1 MKKIF
6 TRSLILYMAI
16 ALVISIFAVFLLQT
30 ALTSASNTKSA
41 REKLAVVSEKLDS
54 NDAEIKRLT
63 ENVGE
68 NNLAKTRAF
77 ADLLQADTSIFGN
90 QEKLTEVCNRLMVN
104 EVHIID
110 ENGIIVSSSIPEYVG
125 FDMGSGDQS
134 AAFLVILD
142 DPSVELVQ
150 EPMMNVIEQ
159 KVTQYI
165 GVTRKDAP
173 GFVQVGIEPEIMAQ
187 ALASTKTDTVLA
199 EFDYGVNGFIWAV
212 DLSDGT
218 VAAHKNADLVGKTAA
233 EAGLVTS
240 MGTGRIRTDGVKG
253 YYVAQQRGDLLI
265 GTFLPVNEY
274 YSARLMQT
282 LLISIDL
289 VIVFVALMILINRLV
304 DRQIISGVKRIE
316 NGLRTIAGGDFSITV
331 DERSNPEFA
340 QFSDDINTMVGSI
353 REYIGENETLMEK
366 QRGDMEHTLSMI
378 DRIKEVC
385 ANLEQMSKMTLNSS
399 NDISRGAS
407 DQKEAVEALDA
418 VMEELKKK
426 IHSSANDTVRVTDA
440 TDAARGKIQATEG
453 QMKELVASIEN
464 ITDISK
470 QIETI
475 IDEING
481 IASQTSLLALN
492 ASIEAARAGDAG
504 RGFAVVATEV
514 GALATRS
521 AQAAQETNDLI
532 TRSMSA
538 VEAGMRLAESTVGTF
553 DEAVRS
559 IETIDTEAEDIS
571 ESVRSNV
578 AILTEA
584 EKKIEEIETVLD
596 ANIEISQT
604 SKALSENMAGVTE
617 KLLDIVGTK

>member
-1 MKKIF
+1 
-6 TRSLILYMAI
+6 
-16 ALVISIFAVFLLQT
+16 
-30 ALTSASNTKSA
+30 
-41 REKLAVVSEKLDS
+41 
-54 NDAEIKRLT
+54 
-63 ENVGE
+63 
-68 NNLAKTRAF
+68 
-77 ADLLQADTSIFGN
+77 
-90 QEKLTEVCNRLMVN
+90 
-104 EVHIID
+104 
-110 ENGIIVSSSIPEYVG
+110 
-125 FDMGSGDQS
+125 
-134 AAFLVILD
+134 
-142 DPSVELVQ
+142 
-150 EPMMNVIEQ
+150 
-159 KVTQYI
+159 
-165 GVTRKDAP
+165 
-173 GFVQVGIEPEIMAQ
+173 
-187 ALASTKTDTVLA
+187 
-199 EFDYGVNGFIWAV
+199 
-212 DLSDGT
+212 
-218 VAAHKNADLVGKTAA
+218 
-233 EAGLVTS
+233 
-240 MGTGRIRTDGVKG
+240 
-253 YYVAQQRGDLLI
+253 
-265 GTFLPVNEY
+265 
-274 YSARLMQT
+274 
-282 LLISIDL
+282 
-289 VIVFVALMILINRLV
+289 
-304 DRQIISGVKRIE
+304 
-316 NGLRTIAGGDFSITV
+316 
-331 DERSNPEFA
+331 
-340 QFSDDINTMVGSI
+340 
-353 REYIGENETLMEK
+353 
-366 QRGDMEHTLSMI
+366 
-378 DRIKEVC
+378 
-385 ANLEQMSKMTLNSS
+385 MTLNSS

-481 IASQTSLLALN
+481 IASQMSLLALN

-532 TRSMSA
+532 TRSINA

-578 AILTEA
+578 TILTEA
-584 EKKIEEIETVLD
+584 EKKIEKIETVLD
-596 ANIEISQT
+596 ANVEISQT

>member
-173 GFVQVGIEPEIMAQ
+173 GFVQVGIEPEIMTQ

-340 QFSDDINTMVGSI
+340 QLSDDINTMVGSI
-353 REYIGENETLMEK
+353 REHIGENETLMEK

-378 DRIKEVC
+378 DRIKEAC
-385 ANLEQMSKMTLNSS
+385 ANMEQMSKMTLNSS

-426 IHSSANDTVRVTDA
+426 IHSSANNTVRMTDA

-464 ITDISK
+464 IADISK

-532 TRSMSA
+532 TRSINA
-538 VEAGMRLAESTVGTF
+538 VEVGMKLAESTVGTF
-553 DEAVRS
+553 EEAVRS

-578 AILTEA
+578 TILTEA

-596 ANIEISQT
+596 ANVEISQT

>member
-1 MKKIF
+1 
-6 TRSLILYMAI
+6 
-16 ALVISIFAVFLLQT
+16 
-30 ALTSASNTKSA
+30 
-41 REKLAVVSEKLDS
+41 
-54 NDAEIKRLT
+54 
-63 ENVGE
+63 
-68 NNLAKTRAF
+68 
-77 ADLLQADTSIFGN
+77 
-90 QEKLTEVCNRLMVN
+90 
-104 EVHIID
+104 
-110 ENGIIVSSSIPEYVG
+110 
-125 FDMGSGDQS
+125 
-134 AAFLVILD
+134 
-142 DPSVELVQ
+142 
-150 EPMMNVIEQ
+150 
-159 KVTQYI
+159 
-165 GVTRKDAP
+165 
-173 GFVQVGIEPEIMAQ
+173 
-187 ALASTKTDTVLA
+187 
-199 EFDYGVNGFIWAV
+199 
-212 DLSDGT
+212 
-218 VAAHKNADLVGKTAA
+218 
-233 EAGLVTS
+233 
-240 MGTGRIRTDGVKG
+240 
-253 YYVAQQRGDLLI
+253 
-265 GTFLPVNEY
+265 
-274 YSARLMQT
+274 
-282 LLISIDL
+282 
-289 VIVFVALMILINRLV
+289 
-304 DRQIISGVKRIE
+304 
-316 NGLRTIAGGDFSITV
+316 
-331 DERSNPEFA
+331 
-340 QFSDDINTMVGSI
+340 
-353 REYIGENETLMEK
+353 
-366 QRGDMEHTLSMI
+366 
-378 DRIKEVC
+378 
-385 ANLEQMSKMTLNSS
+385 MTLNSS

-532 TRSMSA
+532 TRSINA

-578 AILTEA
+578 TILTEA
-584 EKKIEEIETVLD
+584 EKKIEKIETVLD
-596 ANIEISQT
+596 ANVEISQT

>member
-1 MKKIF
+1 
-6 TRSLILYMAI
+6 
-16 ALVISIFAVFLLQT
+16 
-30 ALTSASNTKSA
+30 
-41 REKLAVVSEKLDS
+41 
-54 NDAEIKRLT
+54 
-63 ENVGE
+63 
-68 NNLAKTRAF
+68 
-77 ADLLQADTSIFGN
+77 
-90 QEKLTEVCNRLMVN
+90 
-104 EVHIID
+104 
-110 ENGIIVSSSIPEYVG
+110 
-125 FDMGSGDQS
+125 
-134 AAFLVILD
+134 
-142 DPSVELVQ
+142 
-150 EPMMNVIEQ
+150 
-159 KVTQYI
+159 
-165 GVTRKDAP
+165 
-173 GFVQVGIEPEIMAQ
+173 
-187 ALASTKTDTVLA
+187 
-199 EFDYGVNGFIWAV
+199 
-212 DLSDGT
+212 
-218 VAAHKNADLVGKTAA
+218 
-233 EAGLVTS
+233 
-240 MGTGRIRTDGVKG
+240 
-253 YYVAQQRGDLLI
+253 
-265 GTFLPVNEY
+265 
-274 YSARLMQT
+274 
-282 LLISIDL
+282 
-289 VIVFVALMILINRLV
+289 
-304 DRQIISGVKRIE
+304 
-316 NGLRTIAGGDFSITV
+316 
-331 DERSNPEFA
+331 
-340 QFSDDINTMVGSI
+340 
-353 REYIGENETLMEK
+353 
-366 QRGDMEHTLSMI
+366 
-378 DRIKEVC
+378 
-385 ANLEQMSKMTLNSS
+385 MTLNSS

-532 TRSMSA
+532 TRSINA

-578 AILTEA
+578 TILTEA

-596 ANIEISQT
+596 ANVEISQT

>member
-1 MKKIF
+1 M
-6 TRSLILYMAI
+6 YMAI

-173 GFVQVGIEPEIMAQ
+173 GFVQVGIEPEIMTQ

-340 QFSDDINTMVGSI
+340 QLSDDINTMVGSI
-353 REYIGENETLMEK
+353 REHIGENETLMEK

-378 DRIKEVC
+378 DRIKEAC
-385 ANLEQMSKMTLNSS
+385 ANMEQMSKMTLNSS

-464 ITDISK
+464 IADISK

-532 TRSMSA
+532 TRSINA
-538 VEAGMRLAESTVGTF
+538 VEAGMKLAESTVGTF

-578 AILTEA
+578 TILTEA

-596 ANIEISQT
+596 ANVEISQT